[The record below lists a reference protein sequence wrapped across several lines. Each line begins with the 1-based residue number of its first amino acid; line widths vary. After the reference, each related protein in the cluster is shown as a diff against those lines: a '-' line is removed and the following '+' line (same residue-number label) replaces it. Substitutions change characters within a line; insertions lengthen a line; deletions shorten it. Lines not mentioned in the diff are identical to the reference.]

1 MIKFLYKEKTPFK
14 LDLIPMINVVFLL
27 LIFFM
32 LTSTNSK
39 QTKKVELPNA
49 KTAEKSSKQY
59 LTMTID
65 KKGSLELE
73 GKALTLE
80 VLPAHLKEKM
90 NEKKNTVVSINA
102 DKNIDFELFGKVIE
116 LAKQAGAEDFMLATG
131 VEKPEAN
138 SFVEKKL

>member
-1 MIKFLYKEKTPFK
+1 MIKFPYKEKTPFK

-32 LTSTNSK
+32 LTSTTTK

-65 KKGSLELE
+65 KKGSMELD
-73 GKALTLE
+73 GKAVTLE
-80 VLPAHLKEKM
+80 ALPAHLEEKID
-90 NEKKNTVVSINA
+90 EKKNTVISIHA
-102 DKNIDFELFGKVIE
+102 DKAIEFELFGKVIG

-131 VEKPEAN
+131 IEKSEPG
-138 SFVEKKL
+138 S